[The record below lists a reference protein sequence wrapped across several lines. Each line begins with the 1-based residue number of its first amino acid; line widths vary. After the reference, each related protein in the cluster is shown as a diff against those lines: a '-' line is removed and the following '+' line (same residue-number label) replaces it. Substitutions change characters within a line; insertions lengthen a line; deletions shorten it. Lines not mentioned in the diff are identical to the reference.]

1 MPCCAVLTPLQDELE
16 QSARKDEEERK
27 RPLVVQSV
35 RCAPASSCL
44 ALHALTD
51 GAFIRPAA
59 ALAPEP
65 AARAAAGHATP
76 AAPPPFKAPPPPSRP
91 LELQSYI
98 ISPYKSGSDS
108 ENEEEHPRKPVPAWA
123 RSEALGPVLYAQA
136 KHDPDAIFLNPA
148 RTCSLSEVFQ
158 CAGNKKR
165 DFTRRGSSGDWA
177 ADELCAAE
185 ETAYRRRFFG
195 AGAAQ

>member
-1 MPCCAVLTPLQDELE
+1 VPADTLF
-16 QSARKDEEERK
+16 AR
-27 RPLVVQSV
+27 P
-35 RCAPASSCL
+35 
-44 ALHALTD
+44 T
-51 GAFIRPAA
+51 
-59 ALAPEP
+59 PEP
-65 AARAAAGHATP
+65 SLNP
-76 AAPPPFKAPPPPSRP
+76 SVAAPIAAPLFKAPPPPSRP

-148 RTCSLSEVFQ
+148 RTCSLSDVFQ

-177 ADELCAAE
+177 GDELGVAE
-185 ETAYRRRFFG
+185 EMAFRRRFFG
-195 AGAAQ
+195 AGAAH